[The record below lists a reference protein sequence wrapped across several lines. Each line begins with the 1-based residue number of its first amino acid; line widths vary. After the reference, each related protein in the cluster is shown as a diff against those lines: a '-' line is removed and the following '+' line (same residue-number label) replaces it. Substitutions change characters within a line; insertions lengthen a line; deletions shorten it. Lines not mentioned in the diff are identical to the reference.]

1 MSQAGPVVFVLDDD
15 VRFVTALSSLLR
27 CNGFTT
33 RTFTS
38 VDDFLKDHDLDCPG
52 CLILD
57 VRMPGVTGLELQNV
71 LAARG
76 ITRPIIFLTAHGD
89 IRMSVQAMKAG
100 AVTFLPKPVRKAE
113 LFDAV
118 QEALRT
124 DAAGRQRQ
132 REQAELLKKLAT
144 LTPREKEVLELVL
157 AGKLNKQIALELC
170 TAEKTVK
177 SHRGHI
183 MEKLQV
189 RSTNALVG
197 LFSRIRTIEGSASPE
212 AASQKGLDTR
222 LGKDSLSNPS
232 PSDEEVNLESGRD

>member
-76 ITRPIIFLTAHGD
+76 ITRAAECGPGKVLIGLLKRIERTIDGRAIG
-89 IRMSVQAMKAG
+89 G
-100 AVTFLPKPVRKAE
+100 PAE
-113 LFDAV
+113 LA
-118 QEALRT
+118 QALADWKR
-124 DAAGRQRQ
+124 
-132 REQAELLKKLAT
+132 
-144 LTPREKEVLELVL
+144 
-157 AGKLNKQIALELC
+157 
-170 TAEKTVK
+170 
-177 SHRGHI
+177 
-183 MEKLQV
+183 
-189 RSTNALVG
+189 
-197 LFSRIRTIEGSASPE
+197 
-212 AASQKGLDTR
+212 
-222 LGKDSLSNPS
+222 
-232 PSDEEVNLESGRD
+232 